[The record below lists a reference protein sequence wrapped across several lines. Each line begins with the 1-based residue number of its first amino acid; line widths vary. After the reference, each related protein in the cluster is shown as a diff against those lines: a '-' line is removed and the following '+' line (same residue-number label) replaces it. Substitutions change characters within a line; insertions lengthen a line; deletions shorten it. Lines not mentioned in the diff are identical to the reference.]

1 MKRIVTLIVTAE
13 VDVDLGEI
21 NVTSDRLK
29 DSVREAVVNALERA
43 ENDDGFSHDLEY
55 ETSIGITGVKVV

>member
-1 MKRIVTLIVTAE
+1 MKHIVTLIVTAE
-13 VDVDLGEI
+13 VDVDG
-21 NVTSDRLK
+21 NTVTADRLK
-29 DSVREAVVNALERA
+29 SSVREAVVNALERA